1 MTPPAD
7 DHDDAAPRTLEDLLA
22 LGVQRIES
30 EGAAGLEALCAQ
42 HPEQAGALRTR
53 LAALDRTGLLRPPPR
68 LGRFTLLG
76 ALGRGGMGVVHLAR
90 DEEQHRLVA
99 LKTLPAR
106 VLASERSAE
115 RFRREVAAVRGL
127 QHPSIVPLVD
137 AGEEGDV
144 PWMALDYVPGR
155 TLAEALDDA
164 RSADRGTPTGERWP
178 PGERGDRA
186 WCEAACRVVIDIA
199 DGLHHAHRCG
209 VVHRDVKPENIL
221 LGEDGR
227 ARLLDFGL
235 AQVEGKPTLT
245 TTGEFTGTPS
255 YAAPEQVSGDGTAV
269 DARTDVH
276 ALGVT
281 LYELLTLR
289 RPFGDD
295 NAAEVARRIVSHDPV
310 RPSRLVPS
318 LPRDLD
324 AICMTALEKRPARRY
339 PTAAALAADLRAFLD
354 GDPIAARAPSTLTLL
369 ARAARRRPAVAVA
382 AVLAIVLAVGGPLQL
397 WRTNRRIEAAL
408 LSEEDQRHKAED
420 AAAAAERSAE
430 AARAALADAQAE
442 RARADVAHDA
452 VERSRRTAFLVDSFI
467 RDIVVSPDDGKDDAQ
482 ANIGDVLDR
491 AESKLVAA
499 FASDADLLVSMRLS
513 LSKSAFLLGRYDQSA
528 RLLEQAWTEC
538 EPLTGPHAEALRYE
552 IRRDGSVVFLR
563 QERYVRGRGLGARGA
578 ATRGALARRPDEGA
592 ARRPGAPRAGAQ
604 QAGQGPGGQR
614 ALRRDPRGAARR
626 PGHPSRGPG
635 PRAHQLRSHPAAR
648 PAARDDEPCCRRRR
662 TSRPSWRPADDYQ
675 SAKNLLNR
683 TWVRFYD
690 IQPTAE
696 DIAGL
701 RHALDVLKARAGPGA
716 SIVASMSVLL
726 GKLLQRVEGSDPVEI
741 EALLRAGAEGL
752 EQNSQQQVTSLMWW
766 AAQLRQMGRLE
777 EALAVLERCE
787 AARAQVQPHDTPV
800 ERLAAQRIALLREL
814 GRTAEADALLAE
826 YPDAAERLESATL
839 FDA

>member
-42 HPEQAGALRTR
+42 HPEQAGALRAR

-178 PGERGDRA
+178 PGERGDRP
-186 WCEAACRVVIDIA
+186 WYEAACRVVIDIA

-420 AAAAAERSAE
+420 AAAAAERSA
-430 AARAALADAQAE
+430 AAAQAALADAQAE

-563 QERYVRGRGLGARGA
+563 QERYAEAEAWAREGLQRVALWPGDQTRERLDGQAHLAQALSKQGKDPEANVLYGEILAVRRADP
-578 ATRGALARRPDEGA
+578 ATQPEDLAHALTNYAVTLPLDRRPETMSLLQEA
-592 ARRPGAPRAGAQ
+592 ADIEAK
-604 QAGQGPGGQR
+604 
-614 ALRRDPRGAARR
+614 L
-626 PGHPSRGPG
+626 
-635 PRAHQLRSHPAAR
+635 
-648 PAARDDEPCCRRRR
+648 
-662 TSRPSWRPADDYQ
+662 TPADDYQ
-675 SAKNLLNR
+675 AAKSLLNR
-683 TWVRFYD
+683 TWVRFYEL
-690 IQPTAE
+690 QPTAE
-696 DIAGL
+696 DIAAL
-701 RHALDVLKARAGPGA
+701 RHGLDVLEARAGPGA
-716 SIVASMSVLL
+716 TIVASMSVLL
-726 GKLLQRVEGSDPVEI
+726 GKMLQRVEGSDPVEI

-752 EQNSQQQVTSLMWW
+752 GKNSQQQVTSLMWW

-787 AARAQVQPHDTPV
+787 AARAEVQPHDTPV
-800 ERLAAQRIALLREL
+800 ERLAAQRIIVLREL
-814 GRTAEADALLAE
+814 GRTADADALLAE

>member
-7 DHDDAAPRTLEDLLA
+7 DRDDAAPRTLEDLLA

-127 QHPSIVPLVD
+127 QHPAIVPLVD

-155 TLAEALDDA
+155 PLSEALDDA
-164 RSADRGTPTGERWP
+164 RSVDRGTPTGERWP

-186 WCEAACRVVIDIA
+186 WYEAACRVVIDIA

-235 AQVEGKPTLT
+235 ALVEGKPTLT

-318 LPRDLD
+318 LPHDLD
-324 AICMTALEKRPARRY
+324 VICMTALEKRPASRY

-354 GDPIAARAPSTLTLL
+354 GDPIAARAPGTLTLL
-369 ARAARRRPAVAVA
+369 ARAARRRPAAAVA
-382 AVLAIVLAVGGPLQL
+382 AVLAFVLAVGGPLQL

-420 AAAAAERSAE
+420 AAAAAVRSA
-430 AARAALADAQAE
+430 AAAQAALSDAQAE
-442 RARADVAHDA
+442 RARADVANDA
-452 VERSRRTAFLVDSFI
+452 VERSRRTAFLLDNFI
-467 RDIVVSPDDGKDDAQ
+467 RDIVVSPEDGKDDAQ
-482 ANIGDVLDR
+482 ASIGDVLDR

-499 FASDADLLVSMRLS
+499 FDSDADLLVSMRLS
-513 LSKSAFLLGRYDQSA
+513 LSKSSFLLGRYDQAA
-528 RLLEQAWTEC
+528 RLLEQAWKEC

-552 IRRDGSVVFLR
+552 IRRDGAVVFLR
-563 QERYVRGRGLGARGA
+563 QERYAEAEAWAREGLQRASMWPGDQTRERLDGQAHLAQALSKQGKDPEANALYGEILAVRRADP
-578 ATRGALARRPDEGA
+578 ATLPEDLAHALTNYAVTLPLDRRPETMSLLQEA
-592 ARRPGAPRAGAQ
+592 ADIEAKLA
-604 QAGQGPGGQR
+604 
-614 ALRRDPRGAARR
+614 
-626 PGHPSRGPG
+626 
-635 PRAHQLRSHPAAR
+635 
-648 PAARDDEPCCRRRR
+648 
-662 TSRPSWRPADDYQ
+662 PADDYQ
-675 SAKNLLNR
+675 AAKSLLNR
-683 TWVRFYD
+683 TWVHFYD
-690 IQPTAE
+690 IKPTAE
-696 DIAGL
+696 DIAAL

-716 SIVASMSVLL
+716 TIVASMSVLL
-726 GKLLQRVEGSDPVEI
+726 GKMLQRVEGSDPAEI

-752 EQNSQQQVTSLMWW
+752 TKNSQQQVTSLMWW
-766 AAQLRQMGRLE
+766 AAQLRKMGRLE

-787 AARAQVQPHDTPV
+787 AARAQVQPPDTPV
-800 ERLAAQRIALLREL
+800 ERLAAQRIVVLREL
-814 GRTAEADALLAE
+814 GRTADADALLAE
-826 YPDAAERLESATL
+826 YPAAAERLDSPTL